1 MKKILLLFTLTLLN
15 LTYVNSQTNQIE
27 PNSTY
32 KEIDSQNNIV
42 ELLNNE
48 KENVRIETVNNIL
61 SNPNNY
67 NPPVLYALSKELFEE
82 NKKDEAMYWFYIA
95 QLRARYDSNLCLD
108 ASAKQG
114 VGILNGTYGP
124 NINEYAFNDVD
135 KLELTVNKVVDFVK
149 KNEENYDHRWLN
161 LHGMG
166 AIINSMDKTA
176 ETPEMIEPKDKW
188 TAIKKKTIDDY
199 YNGFIEFVKSKKK

>member
-1 MKKILLLFTLTLLN
+1 MKKSLLLFTLTLLN

-42 ELLNNE
+42 ELLNSE

-114 VGILNGTYGP
+114 VGILNRTYGP

-135 KLELTVNKVVDFVK
+135 KLELTVNKVVEFVK
-149 KNEENYDHRWLN
+149 KNDENYDHRWLN

-176 ETPEMIEPKDKW
+176 ETPEMTEPKDKW